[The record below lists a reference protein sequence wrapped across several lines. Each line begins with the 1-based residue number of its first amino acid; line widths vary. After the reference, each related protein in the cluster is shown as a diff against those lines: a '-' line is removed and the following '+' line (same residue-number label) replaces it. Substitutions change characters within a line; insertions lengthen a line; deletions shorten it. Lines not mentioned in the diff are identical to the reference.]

1 MSTVY
6 PVALTFLKGF
16 TGAAPAKPLTL
27 VVLSEMHAMS
37 NVTNDKPEPVRAD
50 DDAADLRRIAV
61 TYVDEAFATGR
72 HEGLDS
78 DSLAHAALFAAFRDL
93 VSTYGED
100 ATAVF
105 AETLPG
111 KIKAGAYSV
120 CTRH

>member
-1 MSTVY
+1 
-6 PVALTFLKGF
+6 
-16 TGAAPAKPLTL
+16 
-27 VVLSEMHAMS
+27 MS
-37 NVTNDKPEPVRAD
+37 NAMNDNPEPVRAD

-93 VSTYGED
+93 VATYGED

-105 AETLPG
+105 AESLPA
-111 KIKAGAYSV
+111 KIKSGAYSI